1 MAASYISVPRDLTK
15 VKSKVMFNLTKRQL
29 ICFSLA
35 ALLGVPS
42 FFLLKMVG
50 SPSMAAMGMM
60 VVMMPLFFLAMYE
73 KNGQSLEVFLNQF
86 IQANFVRPKYRP
98 YETDNHY
105 ATIMRQ
111 IEAQKEVERIV
122 QFSKERQGCGAGIT
136 GASDEGRKATGK
148 GNHS

>member
-29 ICFSLA
+29 ICFGVA
-35 ALLGVPS
+35 ALIGVPT
-42 FFLLKMVG
+42 FFLLKSIG
-50 SPSMAAMGMM
+50 STSMAAMGMM

-73 KNGQSLEVFLNQF
+73 KNGQPLEVFLNQF
-86 IQANFVRPKYRP
+86 IQANFLRPKYRP

-111 IEAQKEVERIV
+111 IETQKEVERIV
-122 QFSKERQGCGAGIT
+122 FSSKERQGCGT
-136 GASDEGRKATGK
+136 GVAVASDKGIKATG
-148 GNHS
+148 

>member
-29 ICFSLA
+29 ICFGVA
-35 ALLGVPS
+35 ALIGVPT
-42 FFLLKMVG
+42 FFLLKSIG
-50 SPSMAAMGMM
+50 STSMAAMGMM

-73 KNGQSLEVFLNQF
+73 KNGQPLEVFLNQF

-122 QFSKERQGCGAGIT
+122 QFSKERQGCGAGIA

>member
-73 KNGQSLEVFLNQF
+73 KNGQPLEVFLNQF

-98 YETDNHY
+98 YETDNDY

-122 QFSKERQGCGAGIT
+122 QFSKERQGCGAGIA